1 MIFPKELDNIVITN
15 NILKS
20 VQAILCKIKAC
31 QTILLTFIFKGLF
44 GYDLIHFLALRNF

>member
-1 MIFPKELDNIVITN
+1 MIFPKELDMAINSD
-15 NILKS
+15 ILKFK
-20 VQAILCKIKAC
+20 AISCWIKAC